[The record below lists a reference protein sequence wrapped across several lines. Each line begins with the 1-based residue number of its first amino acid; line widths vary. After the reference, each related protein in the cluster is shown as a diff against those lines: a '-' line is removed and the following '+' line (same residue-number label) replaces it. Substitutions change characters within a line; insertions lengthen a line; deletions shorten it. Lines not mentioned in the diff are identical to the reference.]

1 MVPATAATAYSVPT
15 FNIAT
20 GMANNMSRNAEPPTA
35 AVTPTNI
42 AGNSGSPMP
51 SALVIPIA
59 AYSPTVGASSTT
71 HRGSSRAIRR
81 TSTIPTSEATTAMGR
96 YQ

>member
-1 MVPATAATAYSVPT
+1 MVPAIAAAAYSVPT

-42 AGNSGSPMP
+42 ALTAG
-51 SALVIPIA
+51 
-59 AYSPTVGASSTT
+59 
-71 HRGSSRAIRR
+71 
-81 TSTIPTSEATTAMGR
+81 IPT
-96 YQ
+96 